1 MKSLVIGFMSLA
13 FLTLTG
19 FVAAANVGSAAH
31 IAAVTAAVRQ
41 NDSGKHVDEVHVVAD
56 YALLKWHWVPEGHG
70 YLGYKRVSDEHWKQ
84 IASGGSEGAVGNK
97 GNGATATLARS
108 GVPASIINEL
118 CSKWQSPSPCPD
130 Y

>member
-1 MKSLVIGFMSLA
+1 MKSLVITFISLA
-13 FLTLTG
+13 VLTLTG
-19 FVAAANVGSAAH
+19 FVAAANVGPAAH
-31 IAAVTAAVRQ
+31 IAALSVAARQ
-41 NDSGKHVDEVHVVAD
+41 NDPGKHIDEVHVVAD

-70 YLGYKRVSDEHWKQ
+70 YLAFKRVSGEHWKQ

-108 GVPASIINEL
+108 GVPASIIKEL
-118 CSKWQSPSPCPD
+118 CSNWRSPTPCPD

>member
-1 MKSLVIGFMSLA
+1 
-13 FLTLTG
+13 
-19 FVAAANVGSAAH
+19 
-31 IAAVTAAVRQ
+31 VTAAVRQ
-41 NDSGKHVDEVHVVAD
+41 NDSGKQVDEVHVVAD
-56 YALLKWHWVPEGHG
+56 YALLQWHWVPEGHG
-70 YLGYKRVSDEHWKQ
+70 YLAYKRVSDEHWKL

-108 GVPASIINEL
+108 GVPATIVKAL